1 MENYIISESV
11 SFFIC
16 FLIGI
21 GISLQPGA
29 VVAGVHI
36 SQPLRSNGKRWLAF
50 VIMSVI
56 VLLCDMAVMHFLELF
71 YISVYSITEY
81 LAMLQNPVVSTGI
94 FFVLA
99 LSILDLAGVV
109 DMFHG
114 ERNLMFRYEQIKQEL
129 VAPSWDER
137 YVQSHSQSVL
147 ACFLSFIYMLRVPLR
162 SSWPYVVWALSCKS
176 VRILLDLALVYL
188 VPKWDALTLLL
199 GATDSDAPALMSS
212 FIFTYLIM
220 GYLCGHLIFH
230 YDESKLRTD
239 GVLIGRIVVNIAV
252 ILSII
257 GLIFGFSLF
266 FYF

>member
-29 VVAGVHI
+29 VIAGVHI
-36 SQPLRSNGKRWLAF
+36 SHPLRSNGKRWLAF

-71 YISVYSITEY
+71 YISAYSITEY
-81 LAMLQNPVVSTGI
+81 VAMLQNPVVSTGI
-94 FFVLA
+94 LLVLV

-109 DMFHG
+109 DIFHG
-114 ERNLMFRYEQIKQEL
+114 ERNLTFRYEQIKQEL
-129 VAPSWDER
+129 VAPSWGER
-137 YVQSHSQSVL
+137 YVQSHSDSVL
-147 ACFLSFIYMLRVPLR
+147 ACVVSFIYMLLVPLR

-176 VRILLDLALVYL
+176 VEILLNLALVYL
-188 VPKWDALTLLL
+188 VPKWGELTPFW
-199 GATDSDAPALMSS
+199 GATDSNTPVLMYS
-212 FIFTYLIM
+212 FICTYLIM
-220 GYLCGHLIFH
+220 GYFCGHLIFH

-239 GVLIGRIVVNIAV
+239 FAQIGRVVVNIAI

-266 FYF
+266 LYF

>member
-1 MENYIISESV
+1 MENYIISDSV

-29 VVAGVHI
+29 VIAGVHI
-36 SQPLRSNGKRWLAF
+36 SHSLRSNSKRWLAF

-71 YISVYSITEY
+71 YISAYSITEY
-81 LAMLQNPVVSTGI
+81 VAMLQNPVVSTG
-94 FFVLA
+94 VLLVLV

-114 ERNLMFRYEQIKQEL
+114 ERNLTFRYEQIKQEL
-129 VAPSWDER
+129 VAPSWGER
-137 YVQSHSQSVL
+137 YVQSHSDSVL
-147 ACFLSFIYMLRVPLR
+147 ACVVSFIYMLRVPLR

-176 VRILLDLALVYL
+176 IEILLNLALVYL
-188 VPKWDALTLLL
+188 VPKWGELTFFV
-199 GATDSDAPALMSS
+199 GATDSDIPVLMNS
-212 FIFTYLIM
+212 FICTYLIM
-220 GYLCGHLIFH
+220 GYLYGHLIFH
-230 YDESKLRTD
+230 YDESKLCTD
-239 GVLIGRIVVNIAV
+239 GVLIGRIVVNIAI

-257 GLIFGFSLF
+257 GFIFGFSLF
-266 FYF
+266 LYF

>member
-1 MENYIISESV
+1 MENYIIIDSI

-21 GISLQPGA
+21 GISLQSGT
-29 VVAGVHI
+29 VIAGVHI
-36 SQPLRSNGKRWLAF
+36 SHPLRSNGKRWIAF

-71 YISVYSITEY
+71 YISAYSITEY
-81 LAMLQNPVVSTGI
+81 VAMLQNPVVSTG
-94 FFVLA
+94 VLLVLV

-109 DMFHG
+109 DIFHG
-114 ERNLMFRYEQIKQEL
+114 ERNLTFRYEQIKQEL
-129 VAPSWDER
+129 VAPSWGER
-137 YVQSHSQSVL
+137 YVQSHSDSVL
-147 ACFLSFIYMLRVPLR
+147 ACIVSFIYMLRVPLR

-176 VRILLDLALVYL
+176 VEILLNLALVYL
-188 VPKWDALTLLL
+188 VPKWGELTFLV
-199 GATDSDAPALMSS
+199 GATDSDIPVLMNS
-212 FIFTYLIM
+212 FICTYLIM
-220 GYLCGHLIFH
+220 GYLYGHLIFH

-239 GVLIGRIVVNIAV
+239 GVLIGRIVVNIAI

-266 FYF
+266 LYF

>member
-1 MENYIISESV
+1 MENYIISDSV

-71 YISVYSITEY
+71 YISAYSITEY
-81 LAMLQNPVVSTGI
+81 VAMLQNPVVSTG
-94 FFVLA
+94 VLLVLV

-114 ERNLMFRYEQIKQEL
+114 ERNLTFRYEQIKQEL
-129 VAPSWDER
+129 VAPSWGER
-137 YVQSHSQSVL
+137 YVQSHSDSVL
-147 ACFLSFIYMLRVPLR
+147 ACVVSFIYMLRVPLR

-176 VRILLDLALVYL
+176 IEILLNLALVYL
-188 VPKWDALTLLL
+188 VPKWGELTFFV
-199 GATDSDAPALMSS
+199 GATDSDIPVLMSN

-239 GVLIGRIVVNIAV
+239 AVLIGRIVVNIAI

-266 FYF
+266 LYF

>member
-1 MENYIISESV
+1 MENYIISDSV

-71 YISVYSITEY
+71 YISAYSITEY
-81 LAMLQNPVVSTGI
+81 VAMLQNPVVSTG
-94 FFVLA
+94 VLLVLV

-114 ERNLMFRYEQIKQEL
+114 ERNLTFRYEQIKQEL
-129 VAPSWDER
+129 VAPSWGER
-137 YVQSHSQSVL
+137 YVQSHSDSVL
-147 ACFLSFIYMLRVPLR
+147 ACVVSFIYMLRVPLR

-176 VRILLDLALVYL
+176 IEILLNLALVYL
-188 VPKWDALTLLL
+188 VPKWGELTFFV
-199 GATDSDAPALMSS
+199 GATDSDIPVLMNS

-239 GVLIGRIVVNIAV
+239 FMLIGRIVVNIAV

-266 FYF
+266 LYF

>member
-71 YISVYSITEY
+71 YISAYSITEY
-81 LAMLQNPVVSTGI
+81 VAMLQNPVVSTG
-94 FFVLA
+94 VLLVLV

-114 ERNLMFRYEQIKQEL
+114 ERNLTFRYEQIKQEL
-129 VAPSWDER
+129 VAPSWGER
-137 YVQSHSQSVL
+137 YVQSHSDSVL
-147 ACFLSFIYMLRVPLR
+147 ACVVSFIYMLRVPLR

-176 VRILLDLALVYL
+176 IEILLNLALVYL
-188 VPKWDALTLLL
+188 VPKWGELTFFV
-199 GATDSDAPALMSS
+199 GATDSDIPVLMNS
-212 FIFTYLIM
+212 FICTYLIM
-220 GYLCGHLIFH
+220 GYLYGHLIFH

-239 GVLIGRIVVNIAV
+239 GVLIGRIVVNIAI

-266 FYF
+266 LYF

>member
-1 MENYIISESV
+1 MENYIISESI

-21 GISLQPGA
+21 GISLQPGS
-29 VVAGVHI
+29 VIAGVHI
-36 SQPLRSNGKRWLAF
+36 SHPLRSNGKRWLAF
-50 VIMSVI
+50 ISMSVI

-71 YISVYSITEY
+71 YISAYSITEY

-94 FFVLA
+94 FWVLA

-109 DMFHG
+109 DISHG
-114 ERNLMFRYEQIKQEL
+114 ERNLIFRYEQIKQEL

-137 YVQSHSQSVL
+137 YVQSHSESVL
-147 ACFLSFIYMLRVPLR
+147 ACVVSFIYMLRVPFL

-176 VRILLDLALVYL
+176 IEILLNLALVYL
-188 VPKWDALTLLL
+188 VPKWGALTLLL
-199 GATDSDAPALMSS
+199 GATDSNVPVLMSN

-239 GVLIGRIVVNIAV
+239 FVLIGRIVVNIAI

-266 FYF
+266 LYF

>member
-1 MENYIISESV
+1 MENYIISDSV

-29 VVAGVHI
+29 VIAGVHI
-36 SQPLRSNGKRWLAF
+36 SQPLRSNSKRWIAF

-56 VLLCDMAVMHFLELF
+56 VLLCDMAVTHFLELF
-71 YISVYSITEY
+71 YISAYSITEY
-81 LAMLQNPVVSTGI
+81 VAMLQNPVVSTGI
-94 FFVLA
+94 LLVLV

-109 DMFHG
+109 DIFHG
-114 ERNLMFRYEQIKQEL
+114 ERNLTFRYEQIKQEL
-129 VAPSWDER
+129 VAPSWGER
-137 YVQSHSQSVL
+137 YVQSHSDSVL
-147 ACFLSFIYMLRVPLR
+147 ACVVSFIYMLLVPLR

-176 VRILLDLALVYL
+176 VEILLNLALVYL
-188 VPKWDALTLLL
+188 VPKWGALTLLL

-212 FIFTYLIM
+212 FICTYLIM
-220 GYLCGHLIFH
+220 GYLYGHLIFH

-252 ILSII
+252 ILSSI

-266 FYF
+266 LYF